1 MKTLAFGLY
10 TFSPISP
17 LYIHTSIHTHIH
29 IYTHT
34 HDSRISVP
42 PFGQLILPPLPP
54 AFLGRRGTSGR
65 AVKSIRFIEPRRMK
79 ELPCPDVFRTKL
91 ARGRSDRTR
100 RDDKGELA
108 PFKADRALRKG
119 IRVAFQVIEKE
130 EEGGEPLISPRE
142 MLLFHQ
148 RFHFSASTTLTVD

>member
-1 MKTLAFGLY
+1 
-10 TFSPISP
+10 
-17 LYIHTSIHTHIH
+17 
-29 IYTHT
+29 
-34 HDSRISVP
+34 
-42 PFGQLILPPLPP
+42 
-54 AFLGRRGTSGR
+54 
-65 AVKSIRFIEPRRMK
+65 MK

-148 RFHFSASTTLTVD
+148 LLCVDDSDGRLTNTSVGARKVERKKEDDRVSSSNYYHRGSVYAFHNFHRYSFFLFLVSSAALSD

>member
-1 MKTLAFGLY
+1 
-10 TFSPISP
+10 
-17 LYIHTSIHTHIH
+17 
-29 IYTHT
+29 
-34 HDSRISVP
+34 
-42 PFGQLILPPLPP
+42 
-54 AFLGRRGTSGR
+54 
-65 AVKSIRFIEPRRMK
+65 MK

-130 EEGGEPLISPRE
+130 EGGEPLISPRE
-142 MLLFHQ
+142 ENRYF
-148 RFHFSASTTLTVD
+148 FTNVSTSLRRRL